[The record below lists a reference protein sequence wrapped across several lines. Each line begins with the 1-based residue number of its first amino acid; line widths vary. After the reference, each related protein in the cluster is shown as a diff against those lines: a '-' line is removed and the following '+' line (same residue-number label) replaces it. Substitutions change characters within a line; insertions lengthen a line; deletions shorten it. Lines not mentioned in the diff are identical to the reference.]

1 MKNKI
6 FAFCLMTAMAV
17 GMLTACGQQSEENAK
32 KNTEQNSQVASQEE
46 MATILDVTEEGM
58 KPILGEDV
66 TDGEYA
72 ITVDSS
78 SPMFQIVECKLIVK
92 EGKMTAIMT
101 MGGKGYQYLYMG
113 TGEKAVK
120 ADEKSYIPYET
131 NAEGAH
137 TYTVPVEALNKGI
150 DCAAFSKKK
159 EKWYD
164 RTLVFRSD
172 SLPAGAYTDP
182 DMVSC
187 EQLQLKDGTYTV
199 EVRLQGGS
207 GKADV
212 ESPAKLVVEN
222 KKAVAT
228 IVWSSPNY
236 DYMLVGEEKHLNQT
250 QGENAT
256 FIIPVIGFDY
266 PMPVMA
272 DTTAMSEPHEIAYT
286 LQFDSATIK

>member
-1 MKNKI
+1 MKKKI
-6 FAFCLMTAMAV
+6 FAFCLMTAMTV
-17 GMLTACGQQSEENAK
+17 GMLTACGQKAEENVK
-32 KNTEQNSQVASQEE
+32 KNIEQNSQVASQEE
-46 MATILDVTEEGM
+46 MATVMDVTEEGM
-58 KPILGEDV
+58 KPVSGEDV

-78 SPMFQIVECKLIVK
+78 SPMFQIVECKLIVQ

-101 MGGKGYQYLYMG
+101 MGGKGYRYLYMG
-113 TGEKAVK
+113 TGQEAVR
-120 ADEKSYIPYET
+120 ADENEYIPYET
-131 NAEGAH
+131 NSEGAH
-137 TYTVPVEALNKGI
+137 TYTVPVEALNQGI
-150 DCAAFSKKK
+150 DCAAFSIKK

-164 RTLVFRSD
+164 RTLVFRAD

-182 DMVSC
+182 DMATC

-199 EVRLQGGS
+199 EVTLKGGS

-212 ESPAKLVVEN
+212 DSPAKLVVE
-222 KKAVAT
+222 KGSAVAT

-236 DYMLVGEEKHLNQT
+236 DYILVGGEKYWNQT

-256 FIIPVIGFDY
+256 FSIPVMGFDY
-266 PMPVMA
+266 PMPVTA
-272 DTTAMSEPHEIAYT
+272 DTTAMSVPHEIDYT